1 MKKSLVIAILL
12 TFISFSAISQAE
24 FDGANWKAPYALLMP
39 EGWGVERFLIPIEF
53 APTIPYKGVEDLRFM
68 PGWGN
73 VKSEEYWSYFFL
85 WHLSELPITNETT
98 IQNNLNAYYTGLI
111 GRNIERRKI
120 PADKIFPVKTLVK
133 EEKTRPGD
141 LKTFRGTISM
151 LDYMEQKPIVLNCIV
166 HVKSCDGQSKG
177 FIFHEISPR
186 PATDAVWEKLEL
198 LWKNFNCK
206 AQ

>member
-1 MKKSLVIAILL
+1 ML
-12 TFISFSAISQAE
+12 ISFAALSQSE
-24 FDGANWKAPYALLMP
+24 FDGANWKAPYTLNFP

-85 WHLSELPITNETT
+85 WYLDEMPLTNETA
-98 IQNNLNAYYTGLI
+98 IQTNLNAYYTGLI

-120 PADKIFPVKTLVK
+120 PADKLFPVKTTVK
-133 EEKTRPGD
+133 EIKARPD
-141 LKTFRGTISM
+141 DHKTFQGTISM

-166 HVKSCDGQSKG
+166 HVKSCAGQSKG
-177 FIFHEISPR
+177 FLFYEISPR
-186 PATDAVWEKLEL
+186 PPDDIVWRKLDQ
-198 LWKNFNCK
+198 LWKEFSCK
-206 AQ
+206 NPADKK